1 MTDTH
6 HSNAVLVAVL
16 TGLLSAGKSR
26 LLNCIL
32 NGDHGRCVAVLVND
46 FDSINIH
53 ADLVGGVEGGG
64 DIISLANSSVCW
76 NIRRATAVNSVL
88 LDYFG
93 RRRCNTKVQ

>member
-1 MTDTH
+1 M
-6 HSNAVLVAVL
+6 SSKAVPVTIL
-16 TGLLSAGKSR
+16 TGFLGAGKTT
-26 LLNCIL
+26 LLNRIL
-32 NGDHGRCVAVLVND
+32 NGDHGLRVAVLVND

-64 DIISLANSSVCW
+64 DIISLANSSVCC

-88 LDYFG
+88 LDHFG